1 MKKHVRY
8 TSIRSIIFSV
18 IILLCP
24 LRFLAQDTGLTNYER
39 DTLIAAAKEL
49 METTRYCALITLDKS
64 GHPQVRTMDPF
75 SPDEDMV
82 VWLGTNV
89 NSRKV
94 SEIRMDSRVTLY
106 YEAPNGSGYVVI
118 QGNAYLTDEA
128 EKIEK
133 YWKEEWDEFYQDK
146 NSTFTL
152 IEVIP
157 KKLEIIDYKR
167 GIIGSSNTWAVPHVE
182 F

>member
-1 MKKHVRY
+1 MNKHVRY
-8 TSIRSIIFSV
+8 TSVGSIVFSV
-18 IILLCP
+18 LMLLFP
-24 LRFLAQDTGLTNYER
+24 LRGLAQDTGITDYER
-39 DTLIAAAKEL
+39 DTLIAAAREL

-64 GHPQVRTMDPF
+64 GHPQARTMDPF

-82 VWLGTNV
+82 VWLGTNA

-94 SEIRMDSRVTLY
+94 HEIRIDSRVTLY

-118 QGNAYLTDEA
+118 QGKAYLIDDA

-152 IEVIP
+152 IKVIP
-157 KKLEIIDYKR
+157 IKLEIIDYKH
-167 GIIGSSNTWAVPHVE
+167 GIIGSSITWAVPHVE